1 MVLHARGTARLK
13 VGFSASPRARL
24 AQLATGSAVPLDLL
38 FVVPITS
45 RAVEARA
52 HELLKFYRLLGE
64 WFDLGDDLNAFA
76 RGLVDCDTAEQL
88 LALMSEFGRNPAIGN
103 IIRST
108 AGVFPSVARRR
119 ALQQVDR
126 PPALA
131 GGNGS
136 QKPRGSHRL

>member
-24 AQLATGSAVPLDLL
+24 AQLATGSAMRLALL
-38 FVVPITS
+38 FVVPIKS
-45 RAVEARA
+45 RSVEARA

-108 AGVFPSVARRR
+108 AGVSHQSRVG
-119 ALQQVDR
+119 ALFSR
-126 PPALA
+126 WI
-131 GGNGS
+131 G
-136 QKPRGSHRL
+136 RLL